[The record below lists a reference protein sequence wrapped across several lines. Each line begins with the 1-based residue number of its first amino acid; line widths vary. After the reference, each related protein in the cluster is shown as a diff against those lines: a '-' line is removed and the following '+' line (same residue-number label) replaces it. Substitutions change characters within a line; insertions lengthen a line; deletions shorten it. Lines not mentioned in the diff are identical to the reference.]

1 MIYQLQLGLLV
12 LLVLVERSE
21 RCLLLLNELHLPR
34 FGHLFTLNLIIL
46 IVGEVVNAWS
56 VVFFQK
62 LLPRVITF
70 C

>member
-21 RCLLLLNELHLPR
+21 RWLLLLNKLHFPR

-46 IVGEVVNAWS
+46 IVGEVVNTWS

>member
-12 LLVLVERSE
+12 LLLLVKRSE
-21 RCLLLLNELHLPR
+21 RWLLLLNELHLPR
-34 FGHLFTLNLIIL
+34 VGHLFTLNLIIL
-46 IVGEVVNAWS
+46 IVGEVVNTWS

>member
-12 LLVLVERSE
+12 LLVLVKRSE
-21 RCLLLLNELHLPR
+21 RWLMLLNELHLPR
-34 FGHLFTLNLIIL
+34 VGRLFTLNLIIL
-46 IVGEVVNAWS
+46 IVGEVVNTWS